1 MSLMIFNGSPRGV
14 NSNSNV
20 IASWFNKGFVET
32 TTVYLNKVKQHE
44 TYLKE
49 SKKFEKLLFVFPLY
63 VDGMPGQVKY
73 FFEQMNTQKEIFK
86 NKKVTF
92 IIHSGFAEAIHSK
105 NLEKYLHRFTDLMS
119 MKNYGV
125 IIIPGSEGFRLMH
138 PKMTDKKA
146 KKVAGIGKMYRLNKP
161 FPDAVKES
169 LEGPLVQSKSQRI
182 LFKILSLVGLTNF
195 YWNSQLKKN
204 NAYENRF
211 DAPYSKSFGMDT

>member
-20 IASWFNKGFVET
+20 IASWFQEGFEET

-44 TYLKE
+44 TYIKE
-49 SKKFEKLLFVFPLY
+49 SNEFEKLLFVFPLY
-63 VDGMPGQVKY
+63 VDGMPGHVKY
-73 FFEQMNTQKEIFK
+73 FFEQMNTQKEIFR
-86 NKKVTF
+86 NKEVTF
-92 IIHSGFAEAIHSK
+92 IIHSGFSEAIHSK
-105 NLEKYLHRFTDLMS
+105 NLEKYLHRFADLMS

-138 PKMTDKKA
+138 PKMTAKKA
-146 KKVAGIGKMYRLNKP
+146 EKVARIGEMYRLTKP

-169 LEGPLVQSKSQRI
+169 LEGPLVQSKPQRI
-182 LFKILSLVGLTNF
+182 LFKILSFVGLTNF

-204 NAYENRF
+204 NVYEKRF
-211 DAPYSKSFGMDT
+211 DAPYSK